1 MKKGQ
6 IKLTIFETGYVLDV
20 LEDLISLVMC
30 ELLID
35 YCEISEHLRQR
46 THTEKTWHWDVMKWI
61 LTYAIFANKRIST

>member
-6 IKLTIFETGYVLDV
+6 IKLTIFEAGYVLDV

-46 THTEKTWHWDVMKWI
+46 THTEKN
-61 LTYAIFANKRIST
+61 LTLGCHKMNFDLCHFCK